1 MNGAARWIAA
11 VWLLAACGPSGGPPP
26 SPVTPAPVVAPTV
39 AAAPAVVEPA
49 VEPAAVEPAV
59 GPAVEPAP
67 APPTI
72 RGEVVLV
79 ALGPFPA
86 AQLDAVEEHLKTYA
100 AVDVRRLEPLAL
112 PQEAWTAKR
121 KRYRAE
127 RLLDFLEAQIP
138 GTPRTTRILGL
149 TAVDISTSKPPH
161 DDWGIFGLGNMPGQA
176 AVVSTFRLKRKAR
189 DAAHVQR
196 RLNNTALHE
205 VGHTFG
211 LDHCTEALCPMQDAE
226 GSIAN
231 TDAANDRF
239 GPECAAELEAGFP
252 LRRFP

>member
-1 MNGAARWIAA
+1 M
-11 VWLLAACGPSGGPPP
+11 VLAACGPSGGPSP
-26 SPVTPAPVVAPTV
+26 SPVTPAPRAAPSV
-39 AAAPAVVEPA
+39 AAAPAAVESVAAEPAVEPA
-49 VEPAAVEPAV
+49 VEPAAA
-59 GPAVEPAP
+59 EPAP
-67 APPTI
+67 APTI

-86 AQLDAVEEHLKTYA
+86 AQLDAIEEHLKKYA

-176 AVVSTFRLKRKAR
+176 AVVSTFRLKKKAR
-189 DAAHVQR
+189 DAAHLQR

-231 TDAANDRF
+231 TDAANDVF
-239 GPECAAELEAGFP
+239 GPECAAELEAMFP

>member
-1 MNGAARWIAA
+1 M
-11 VWLLAACGPSGGPPP
+11 LLAACGPPGGPSP
-26 SPVTPAPVVAPTV
+26 SPVTPAPSVAPSV
-39 AAAPAVVEPA
+39 AAAPAVVEPVTA
-49 VEPAAVEPAV
+49 EPAAVEPAID
-59 GPAVEPAP
+59 PAP

-86 AQLDAVEEHLKTYA
+86 AQLDAIEEHLKRYA

-112 PQEAWTAKR
+112 PSEAWTAKR

-138 GTPRTTRILGL
+138 GTPMTTRILGL
-149 TAVDISTSKPPH
+149 TSVDISTSKPPH

-176 AVVSTFRLKRKAR
+176 AVVSTFRLKKKAR

-231 TDAANDRF
+231 TDAANDVF
-239 GPECAAELEAGFP
+239 GPECAAELDAGFP